1 MHKILY
7 RSGPFSW
14 NIRFLFQFSGNFYIS
29 ELTNAGYTVLGID
42 LISFDGDKRRIEY
55 NFQVENQSNKY
66 KLHISERNVSGI
78 GKWFAL
84 FQLVVCCMVKML
96 QRDVEL
102 KTICLLM
109 WCLPI
114 NFYEYT
120 YDINRHSCCMRW
132 ITFFLIY
139 EIR

>member
-1 MHKILY
+1 MHKISY
-7 RSGPFSW
+7 RLGPFSR

-29 ELTNAGYTVLGID
+29 ELTNAGYIVLRID

-55 NFQVENQSNKY
+55 NFQVENQTNKY

-78 GKWFAL
+78 GKCFAL
-84 FQLVVCCMVKML
+84 FQFALCSTVKML
-96 QRDVEL
+96 QRGVEL

-109 WCLPI
+109 WCLPF

-120 YDINRHSCCMRW
+120 CTYHINRHSCCMRW
-132 ITFFLIY
+132 ITFY
-139 EIR
+139 